1 MSDIIRNPVW
11 QALTTRHAPLAL
23 GDARARRYPGDVA
36 PFFAVADASVA
47 AADVVALMAPGEA
60 GFVVDVLPDGLVA
73 EPVGDILQMRLT
85 ERVAAPDEPVLE
97 LGEADVPDMLE
108 LTNIAYPFFFRPRTR
123 LLGRYVGIR
132 VDGRLVAMAG
142 ERMATHDAQEI
153 SAICTHPEHTG
164 RGYAARL
171 TLHVAAGAQ
180 QRGDRAFL
188 HVSAANTRAVDL
200 YKRLGFVVDAVLPFW
215 RTQRPAA

>member
-1 MSDIIRNPVW
+1 MSHIVRNPVW
-11 QALTTRHAPLAL
+11 QALTSRHAPLAL

-36 PFFAVADASVA
+36 PFFAVADASVP
-47 AADVVALMAPGEA
+47 AADVLALMAPGET

-73 EPVGDILQMRLT
+73 EPVGDILQMRLS
-85 ERVAAPDEPVLE
+85 APVDVPGEPALE

-108 LTNIAYPFFFRPRTR
+108 LTSIAYPFFFRPRTR

-142 ERMATHDAQEI
+142 ERMATHEAQEI
-153 SAICTHPEHTG
+153 SAICTHPEHLG

-171 TLHVAAGAQ
+171 TRHVAAGAQ
-180 QRGDRAFL
+180 ARGDRAFL

-200 YKRLGFVVDAVLPFW
+200 YLRLGFAVDATLPFW
-215 RTQRPAA
+215 RTQRPG